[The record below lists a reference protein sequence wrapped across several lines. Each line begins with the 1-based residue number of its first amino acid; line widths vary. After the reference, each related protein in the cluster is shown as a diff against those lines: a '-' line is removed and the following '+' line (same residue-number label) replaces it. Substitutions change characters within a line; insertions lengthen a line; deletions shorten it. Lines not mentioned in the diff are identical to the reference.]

1 MNKLV
6 TTLLILLIT
15 TQAAGS
21 TFQEPIEGEMF
32 AQSDEPE
39 LYCLAMNIYHEAR
52 ADHIAGQY
60 AVADVVLNRVLD
72 TRYPNTICGVV
83 KDGPVKES
91 WKTKQYPDLD
101 DSKRIY
107 NPVRH
112 KCQFSWWCDGRS
124 DTAHDIDSW
133 MKAQEIAQR
142 LAQSGKYRGITEGA
156 THYHATY
163 VSPKWAPTLDQVG
176 RIGSH
181 IFYRWN

>member
-1 MNKLV
+1 MA
-6 TTLLILLIT
+6 
-15 TQAAGS
+15 QGS
-21 TFQEPIEGEMF
+21 TFQQPLAGEVF
-32 AQSDEPE
+32 SQVDEPE

-60 AVADVVLNRVLD
+60 AVADVVLNRVQD
-72 TRYPNTICGVV
+72 TRYPNTICEVV
-83 KDGPVKES
+83 KQGPVRES

-124 DTAHDIDSW
+124 DSTHDLDSW
-133 MKAQEIAQR
+133 MRAQEIAQR
-142 LAQSGKYRGITEGA
+142 LVYLGKYRGITEGS

-163 VSPKWAPTLDQVG
+163 VSPRWISDLDQVG
-176 RIGSH
+176 RIGQH
-181 IFYRWN
+181 IFYRWP

>member
-1 MNKLV
+1 MKLIYV
-6 TTLLILLIT
+6 TFILLFGT
-15 TQAAGS
+15 MAQGS
-21 TFQEPIEGEMF
+21 TFQQPLAGEVF
-32 AQSDEPE
+32 SQVDEPE

-60 AVADVVLNRVLD
+60 AVADVVLNRVQD
-72 TRYPNTICGVV
+72 TRYPNTICEVV
-83 KDGPVKES
+83 KQGQIRES

-124 DTAHDIDSW
+124 DSTHDLDSW

-142 LAQSGKYRGITEGA
+142 LVYLGKYRGITEGS

-163 VSPKWAPTLDQVG
+163 VSPRWISDLDQVG
-176 RIGSH
+176 RIGQH
-181 IFYRWN
+181 IFYRWP